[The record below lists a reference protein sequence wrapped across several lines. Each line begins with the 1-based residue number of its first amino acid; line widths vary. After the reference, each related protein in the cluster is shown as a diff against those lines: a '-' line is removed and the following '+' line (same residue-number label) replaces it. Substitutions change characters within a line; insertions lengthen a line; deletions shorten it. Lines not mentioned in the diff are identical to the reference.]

1 MEDYEQLYYD
11 SLYTIKRLKQQN
23 ETLENDLQLVNKNKI
38 KNVRL
43 KNIILEQMKK
53 YKEEEV
59 LKAVEDV
66 VNILVKVKD
75 GILKFYIENGYIY
88 CENTKSQERVV
99 VGTIGKKG
107 GSVNENN

>member
-11 SLYTIKRLKQQN
+11 SLYTIKKLKQQN

-38 KNVRL
+38 
-43 KNIILEQMKK
+43 
-53 YKEEEV
+53 
-59 LKAVEDV
+59 
-66 VNILVKVKD
+66 KD

-99 VGTIGKKG
+99 VSTIDKKG
-107 GSVNENN
+107 GIV

>member
-11 SLYTIKRLKQQN
+11 SLYTIKKLKQQN

-38 KNVRL
+38 KNVRV

-88 CENTKSQERVV
+88 
-99 VGTIGKKG
+99 GKKG
-107 GSVNENN
+107 GSINENN

>member
-11 SLYTIKRLKQQN
+11 SLYTIKKLKQQN

-38 KNVRL
+38 KDVRV

-75 GILKFYIENGYIY
+75 GILKFYIENGYIC

-99 VGTIGKKG
+99 VSTIDKKG
-107 GSVNENN
+107 GIV

>member
-11 SLYTIKRLKQQN
+11 SLYTIKKLKQHN
-23 ETLENDLQLVNKNKI
+23 EILENDLQLVNKNKT
-38 KNVRL
+38 KNIRV

-75 GILKFYIENGYIY
+75 GILKFYIKNGYIY
-88 CENTKSQERVV
+88 CENTISHEMVV
-99 VGTIGKKG
+99 VGG
-107 GSVNENN
+107 VEDE